1 MPQPSR
7 RKFAALLASPAALLA
22 AQAPPPAEDLAALA
36 RNQIKANSTRLADFK
51 IDIAVEPAFAFK
63 P

>member
-7 RKFAALLASPAALLA
+7 RNFAALLASPALLA
-22 AQAPPPAEDLAALA
+22 AQAPAPAEDLAALA
-36 RNQIKANSTRLADFK
+36 RNQIKANSASLTEFK
-51 IDIAVEPAFAFK
+51 IDITVEPAFAFK

>member
-7 RKFAALLASPAALLA
+7 RKFAAWLASPALLA
-22 AQAPPPAEDLAALA
+22 AQTPAPAEDLAVLA
-36 RNQIKANSTRLADFK
+36 RNQIKANSDRLTQFK
-51 IDIAVEPAFAFK
+51 IDIDVEPAFAFK